1 MTMTIAVTEKGE
13 TMRLIDADALLA
25 EIEKNEGASDMPEQ
39 WHRGVWFV
47 KWHIKA
53 AMAFMP
59 YNLDNH
65 ESDDA
70 DDKINALE
78 RTIAELRKINAE
90 LAEAHAAEADALAAQ
105 SIDELKTRIWV
116 QSGIID
122 GLEKA
127 LRVALDVIK
136 GGDGYATY

>member
-1 MTMTIAVTEKGE
+1 
-13 TMRLIDADALLA
+13 MRLIDADALLA
-25 EIEKNEGASDMPEQ
+25 DVEKNEGASDMPEQ

-53 AMAFMP
+53 AMTIMP

-65 ESDDA
+65 EADA
-70 DDKINALE
+70 DDKINKLE

-90 LAEAHAAEADALAAQ
+90 LAEAHADESDALAAR

-136 GGDGYATY
+136 GGDDYAAY

>member
-1 MTMTIAVTEKGE
+1 M
-13 TMRLIDADALLA
+13 IDADALLA
-25 EIEKNEGASDMPEQ
+25 EIEKNENASDMPEQ

-53 AMAFMP
+53 ATTIMP
-59 YNLDNH
+59 YNLDNP
-65 ESDDA
+65 EADAVELDA
-70 DDKINALE
+70 DDKINTLE

-90 LAEAHAAEADALAAQ
+90 LAEAHAAEADALAAR
-105 SIDELKTRIWV
+105 SIDELKNRIWV

-127 LRVALDVIK
+127 LRVALEVIK
-136 GGDGYATY
+136 GGDGYAT

>member
-1 MTMTIAVTEKGE
+1 
-13 TMRLIDADALLA
+13 MRLIDADDLLA

-47 KWHIKA
+47 KWHINA
-53 AMAFMP
+53 ATTIVP
-59 YNLDNH
+59 YNLDNP
-65 ESDDA
+65 DA
-70 DDKINALE
+70 DDKINKLE

-90 LAEAHAAEADALAAQ
+90 LAEAHAAESDALAAQ
-105 SIDELKTRIWV
+105 TIDELKTRVWV

-136 GGDGYATY
+136 GGDGYETD